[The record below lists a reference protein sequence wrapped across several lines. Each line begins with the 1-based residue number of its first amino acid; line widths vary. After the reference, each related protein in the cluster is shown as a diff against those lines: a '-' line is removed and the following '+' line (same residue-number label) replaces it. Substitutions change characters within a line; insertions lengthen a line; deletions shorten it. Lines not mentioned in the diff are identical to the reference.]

1 MVLSWFDKHLP
12 VRSEVSKPATLCY
25 YLSLP
30 KPRILEHLI
39 QQYADHL
46 RNERSVSPH
55 TLRNYLSDLAQFQ
68 HFLID
73 RELCLGDGKT
83 LDARSIDIHVV
94 RAYLA
99 ALTKSRK
106 KSSVGRKLAALK
118 GFFRYLVATHQI
130 EKDPLLLIHSP
141 KQDKPLPKFLS
152 VDDIFQ
158 LLGGIKIKNPLDVRD
173 RAMLEVFYSTG
184 VRVSELVGLSWSDV
198 DFQLGITRVLGKG
211 SKERIVPIGE
221 VALQALRDYSVE
233 VRKRWNLSCKGE
245 NPVFLNNRGGRIT
258 TRSVARL
265 VEKHL
270 RAAGI
275 PVKVSPHGLRHT
287 FATHLLNSGADLR
300 VIQEMLGHASLST
313 TQRYTHLNLD
323 QLTAV
328 YDKAHPRA

>member
-1 MVLSWFDKHLP
+1 M
-12 VRSEVSKPATLCY
+12 
-25 YLSLP
+25 
-30 KPRILEHLI
+30 EHLI

-73 RELCLGDGKT
+73 RKLCFGGGKT
-83 LDARSIDIHVV
+83 VDARRVDIHVV

-270 RAAGI
+270 CAAGI